1 MQRSHRGSRMN
12 FDEDIEMYASKTT
25 LQHLSSRG
33 KSISSPKQNAT
44 NEQQAITPIINHSLL
59 NGRRQEK
66 QSNEC
71 YLTVTVTQC

>member
-1 MQRSHRGSRMN
+1 
-12 FDEDIEMYASKTT
+12 MYASKTT
-25 LQHLSSRG
+25 LQHLTSPG
-33 KSISSPKQNAT
+33 KNISSPKQKAM

-59 NGRRQEK
+59 NERRQEK